1 LRRGLGEFNGIYTT
15 SKNLN
20 MVLAVKTLGG
30 VGYVLAL
37 IPLVNIVS
45 PILIGLAWLRMGSA
59 TGQGVFRRAGIFMI
73 ASFVVLIALLA
84 MLSTLLLPL
93 LGVIMGFGA
102 GDLSS
107 ILSALNLFGSGP
119 LAFGLLGSVFALL
132 GLALV
137 AVIVTII
144 AFVLE
149 LVSHFRAAGLF
160 GNKWFRWGGW
170 MRIMAVTL
178 TVAVIGFM
186 FAAGGS
192 RSLDIVSA
200 SFLPIIPASIAGFLA
215 IIFSIIA
222 FFTLRGE
229 ALGEA
234 VRPRKVP
241 EYRRERGVYG
251 RRAQPVTSY
260 GGRAQETYT
269 RIEEPYGEGEPAK
282 CPDCGADIIPG
293 ASFCGWCGRRLTRP
307 L

>member
-1 LRRGLGEFNGIYTT
+1 
-15 SKNLN
+15 
-20 MVLAVKTLGG
+20 MVLSVKTLGG

-37 IPLVNIVS
+37 IPLVNVVS
-45 PILIGLAWLRMGSA
+45 PILIGMAWLRMGSA

-93 LGVIMGFGA
+93 LGVIMGFGT

-107 ILSALNLFGSGP
+107 ILSALNLFGSSP
-119 LAFGLLGSVFALL
+119 LAFGLLGSAFALL

-137 AVIVTII
+137 AIVVTII

-160 GNKWFRWGGW
+160 DNKWFRWGGW
-170 MRIMAVTL
+170 MRIVAVAL
-178 TVAVIGFM
+178 TVAVIGFI
-186 FAAGGS
+186 FATGGS
-192 RSLDIVSA
+192 RSLDAVSA

-222 FFTLRGE
+222 FFTLIEEAVGE
-229 ALGEA
+229 AG
-234 VRPRKVP
+234 RPRRVP
-241 EYRRERGVYG
+241 QYGRDRGVEAPPAYG
-251 RRAQPVTSY
+251 RRTQPVTSY
-260 GGRAQETYT
+260 GGHSGRAQETYT
-269 RIEEPYGEGEPAK
+269 RIEEPYGEEEPAK
-282 CPDCGADIIPG
+282 CPDCGADTIPG
-293 ASFCGWCGRRLTRP
+293 ASFCGWCGRKLTRP

>member
-15 SKNLN
+15 PKNLN
-20 MVLAVKTLGG
+20 MVLSVKTLGG

-37 IPLVNIVS
+37 IPLVNVVS
-45 PILIGLAWLRMGSA
+45 PILIGIAWLRMGSA

-73 ASFVVLIALLA
+73 ASFAVLIALLA

-107 ILSALNLFGSGP
+107 ILNALNLFGSSP
-119 LAFGLLGSVFALL
+119 LTFGLLGSAFALL

-137 AVIVTII
+137 AVVVTII

-149 LVSHFRAAGLF
+149 LVSHFKAAGLF
-160 GNKWFRWGGW
+160 DNKWFRWGGW
-170 MRIMAVTL
+170 MRIVTVVL

-192 RSLDIVSA
+192 RSLDAISA

-215 IIFSIIA
+215 VIFSVIA
-222 FFTLRGE
+222 FFTLRE
-229 ALGEA
+229 EA
-234 VRPRKVP
+234 VGPRRVP
-241 EYRRERGVYG
+241 EYRREKGVETPLMYG
-251 RRAQPVTSY
+251 RRAQTVTSH
-260 GGRAQETYT
+260 GGHVQETYT
-269 RIEEPYGEGEPAK
+269 GVEESYRGEVPAK
-282 CPDCGADIIPG
+282 CPGCGAETIPG
-293 ASFCGWCGRRLTRP
+293 ASFCGWCGRRLT
-307 L
+307 

>member
-1 LRRGLGEFNGIYTT
+1 MRRGLGEFNGIYTT
-15 SKNLN
+15 SKNLKP
-20 MVLAVKTLGG
+20 LSVKTLGG

-45 PILIGLAWLRMGSA
+45 PILIGIAWLRMGSA

-102 GDLSS
+102 GDLST
-107 ILSALNLFGSGP
+107 ILSVLNLFGSGP
-119 LAFGLLGSVFALL
+119 LAFGLLGSAFTLL

-137 AVIVTII
+137 AVVVTII

-170 MRIMAVTL
+170 MRIVAVAL

-192 RSLDIVSA
+192 RLLDAVSA
-200 SFLPIIPASIAGFLA
+200 SFLPIIPASVAGFLA

-222 FFTLRGE
+222 FFTLREGV
-229 ALGEA
+229 AGEA
-234 VRPRKVP
+234 VRPRRVP

-260 GGRAQETYT
+260 GGHVQ
-269 RIEEPYGEGEPAK
+269 EEPYREEGPAK
-282 CPDCGADIIPG
+282 CPECGADTIPG
-293 ASFCGWCGRRLTRP
+293 ASFCGWCGRRLT
-307 L
+307 